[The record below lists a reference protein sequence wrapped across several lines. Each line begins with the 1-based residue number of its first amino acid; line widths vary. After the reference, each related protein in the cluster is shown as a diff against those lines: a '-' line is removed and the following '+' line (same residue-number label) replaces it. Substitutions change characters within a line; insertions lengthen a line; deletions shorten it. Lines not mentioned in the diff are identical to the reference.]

1 MNLNHIRLLVSN
13 LDLSYQFYTQALDL
27 ETEQEPEDGHA
38 VLSCGAVTLTLLDRQ
53 LFADSLKFSTSDCR
67 AGCVILQ
74 FQVKDVQAEHARALA
89 AGAQMIKSP
98 TRTPWGTLSAY
109 IQDPDGNLIEIF
121 RYVGDTGPL
130 PGHENT

>member
-1 MNLNHIRLLVSN
+1 MNLNHIRLLV
-13 LDLSYQFYTQALDL
+13 TDL
-27 ETEQEPEDGHA
+27 ESSYLFYQQSLGLTTEQAPEEGLA
-38 VLSCGAVTLTLLDRQ
+38 TLSCGEVTLTLLDRR
-53 LFADSLKFSTSDCR
+53 LFGDALGVSTNDCA
-67 AGCVILQ
+67 AGGVILQ

-121 RYVGDTGPL
+121 RYIGDTGPL
-130 PGHENT
+130 PGNT